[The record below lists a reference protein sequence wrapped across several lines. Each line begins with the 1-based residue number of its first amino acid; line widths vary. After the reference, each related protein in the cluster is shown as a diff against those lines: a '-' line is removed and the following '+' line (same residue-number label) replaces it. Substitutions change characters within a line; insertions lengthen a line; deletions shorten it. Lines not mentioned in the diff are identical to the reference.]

1 MPMKTKAGILTNDGN
16 DSIVLYSIYHGVV
29 QRLLMVTYEFRCR
42 TCGRHFELT
51 EAMAESEQLPE
62 CPYCHSRDAEL
73 KLSSLFAPKE
83 KLSAEVSEADA
94 SNCGSPGP
102 FS

>member
-1 MPMKTKAGILTNDGN
+1 M
-16 DSIVLYSIYHGVV
+16 H
-29 QRLLMVTYEFRCR
+29 TYEFRCR
-42 TCGRHFELT
+42 TCGRHFEVPDLD
-51 EAMAESEQLPE
+51 SETDQVPE

-83 KLSAEVSEADA
+83 KLSAEVSVADA
-94 SNCGSPGP
+94 GNCGSPGP